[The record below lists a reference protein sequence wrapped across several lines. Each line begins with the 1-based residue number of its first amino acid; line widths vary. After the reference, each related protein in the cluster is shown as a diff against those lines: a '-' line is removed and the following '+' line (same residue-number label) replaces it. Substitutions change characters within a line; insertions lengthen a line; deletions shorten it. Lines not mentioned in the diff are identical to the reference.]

1 MKKSSTKTRVRYSE
15 TDQMGVVYHGNYAQF
30 FELGRTEWLRN
41 LGVTYKDMEIS
52 GIMLPV
58 ISLKCNFIKSA
69 RYDDVLT
76 IETFLKKKPMVKIE
90 FDYKITNQDD
100 ELICTGNS
108 VLAFMNMKTEKP
120 TRCPDYL
127 LEATKFISKLLYILL
142 MENQCQEIPRLRL
155 FIILKNS

>member
-1 MKKSSTKTRVRYSE
+1 LKKSSTKTRVRYSE

-41 LGVTYKDMEIS
+41 LGVTYKYMEIS

-69 RYDDVLT
+69 LYDDILT

-90 FDYKITNQDD
+90 FDYIVTNQND
-100 ELICTGNS
+100 EIVCTGNS
-108 VLAFMNMKTEKP
+108 VLAFMNMKTSKP
-120 TRCPDYL
+120 RRCPDYL
-127 LEATKFISKLLYILL
+127 LKSLGF
-142 MENQCQEIPRLRL
+142 
-155 FIILKNS
+155 

>member
-41 LGVTYKDMEIS
+41 LGVTYKDMESS

-58 ISLKCNFIKSA
+58 ISLQCNFIKSA
-69 RYDDVLT
+69 IYDDVLT
-76 IETFLKKKPMVKIE
+76 IETFLIKKPLVKIE
-90 FDYKITNQDD
+90 FDYEVKNQND

-108 VLAFMNMKTEKP
+108 VLAFMNMKTGKP
-120 TRCPDYL
+120 NRCPDYL
-127 LEATKFISKLLYILL
+127 LKSLGF
-142 MENQCQEIPRLRL
+142 
-155 FIILKNS
+155 